1 MTTQH
6 RFFWGLCRYRTCPV
20 PTWRGWLVLLLAGAA
35 LGGVAGRGLHPF
47 LAAHESLPGGVLVVE
62 GWMVDY
68 GIEAA
73 RAEFGRNHYTQL
85 LVTGGPIDEGAPLC
99 EYRTFAERGA
109 AILLRL
115 GMDTN
120 QVQAVPAPLVARER
134 TFTSGLS
141 LRAWF
146 QAHPQAPRKVNLV
159 SQGAHARR
167 SRLLFQKALG
177 PDTQVGILAVED
189 RDYDP
194 AHWWRSSSGV
204 RTIMSEAVGYAYAR
218 FYFNPARE

>member
-1 MTTQH
+1 M
-6 RFFWGLCRYRTCPV
+6 L
-20 PTWRGWLVLLLAGAA
+20 LVACAA
-35 LGGVAGRGLHPF
+35 LGGVAGRSIYPF

-62 GWMVDY
+62 GWMADY
-68 GIEAA
+68 GMEAA
-73 RAEFGRNHYTQL
+73 RAEFGRNHYASL
-85 LVTGGPIDEGAPLC
+85 LVTGGPIDEGAPLY
-99 EYRTFAERGA
+99 EYRTYAERGA
-109 AILLRL
+109 AILVRL
-115 GMDTN
+115 GLDTN
-120 QVQAVPAPLVARER
+120 QVQAVPAPVVARDR

-146 QAHPQAPRKVNLV
+146 QAHPQAPRKVNLL

-177 PDTQVGILAVED
+177 PDAQVGILAVED

-194 AHWWRSSSGV
+194 SHWWRSSAGV
-204 RTIMSEAVGYAYAR
+204 RTIMSETISYAYAR